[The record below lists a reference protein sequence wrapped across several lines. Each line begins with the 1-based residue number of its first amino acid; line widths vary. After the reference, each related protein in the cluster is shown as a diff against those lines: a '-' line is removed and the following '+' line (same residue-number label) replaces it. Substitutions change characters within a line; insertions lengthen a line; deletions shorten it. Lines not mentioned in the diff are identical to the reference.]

1 MRTGAM
7 LRETFGKRNS
17 GDLPPAPP
25 ADATATGGRTSAPGQ
40 ARPGLK
46 TTPRSDLHPL
56 RVRGGYSLSE
66 IF

>member
-7 LRETFGKRNS
+7 LRETFGKRDS

-25 ADATATGGRTSAPGQ
+25 VDATVAGGRTSAP
-40 ARPGLK
+40 APDRPGLK
-46 TTPRSDLHPL
+46 TTLRPDLHPL